1 MVDLAKVK
9 ADIRAGLLTVY
20 ADDGRL
26 YMENAA
32 EERIVLYEKEDNHD

>member
-9 ADIRAGLLTVY
+9 ADIRAGLMTVY

-32 EERIVLYEKEDNHD
+32 GDRIVLDGKEAAHD

>member
-20 ADDGRL
+20 VEGNRL

-32 EERIVLYEKEDNHD
+32 EERIVLDGKEAAHD